1 MASVMSAVL
10 VAIAGMV
17 FDADRLPGWVLDDP
31 ARMAGVVWLM
41 SIAVVAKCGL
51 AACSWRRV
59 SARHLRQY
67 LLVWSAATACV
78 LTLTMLLWG
87 VVRIYVAL
95 DIYRFQGFMILAAL
109 LAVPLGRVGLAPLCL
124 ARNRHR

>member
-1 MASVMSAVL
+1 
-10 VAIAGMV
+10 
-17 FDADRLPGWVLDDP
+17 
-31 ARMAGVVWLM
+31 VWLM
-41 SIAVVAKCGL
+41 SIAVVAKCWL
-51 AACSWRRV
+51 AAYSWRRV

-67 LLVWSAATACV
+67 LLVWGAATTCL

-95 DIYRFQGFMILAAL
+95 DIYRFQGFMILLAL
-109 LAVPLGRVGLAPLCL
+109 LAVPLGRVGLAPSCL